1 MMVMVVFVTLSG
13 LSISTAFGQL
23 MRPSTYGMMAGD
35 STLSGLIGTGISD
48 IKESSNAI
56 WLGSGHG
63 ISKTTDDGETFRSF
77 SRQFSN
83 ISYGGVSAMAVQG
96 DTAWFAFAIDSLV
109 GEETMQTGTGIA
121 RTLDG
126 GQNWTLLPQP
136 MDSLRWIYEWNSDHT
151 AIVDSSSEVYSS
163 IHLFGQVL
171 DAVDVVTPIKN
182 VTFDLAFDGKRL
194 WASSF
199 AGGLRKSYDLG
210 DTWERVLLPWDDYT
224 ELDSLLLVNLQSEI
238 IADSSSHYFVIDP
251 VLHLNHRVFSVIA
264 WGDTIWAGSAGGA
277 NFSWDGGRSW
287 KHYSSSTSNMSGNW
301 IVAMHRQNRNDGS
314 TVIWASTVTTGGSE
328 VTGLS
333 YFREDEKYWY
343 TTMPNKRFHNF
354 ASSGVAI
361 YAAGEDGLFK
371 SKDGDHFAVFP
382 PIQSADGSSNI
393 FSDAAYSV
401 LVRDDGGVWV
411 GTGDGLA
418 ITYNEGLTWQ
428 IEKAQAQLS
437 GQTLIA
443 FPNPF
448 YPSLSKQLKN
458 EGHLIIQYDAL
469 VGQSTTVKIYDWVM
483 SEVATL
489 QDGNSIASSGS
500 QEIYWTGR
508 NSAGQLVS
516 NGTYFVQLKAGDD
529 ISWTKVMVIN

>member
-109 GEETMQTGTGIA
+109 GEEMMQTGTGIA

-277 NFSWDGGRSW
+277 NFSRDGGRSW

-314 TVIWASTVTTGGSE
+314 MVIWASTVTTGGSE

-469 VGQSTTVKIYDWVM
+469 VGQSTTVKIFDWVM

>member
-1 MMVMVVFVTLSG
+1 MVMVVFVTLSG

-277 NFSWDGGRSW
+277 NFSRDGGRSW

-448 YPSLSKQLKN
+448 YPSLSKQLNN

-469 VGQSTTVKIYDWVM
+469 VGQSTTVKIFDWVM

>member
-1 MMVMVVFVTLSG
+1 MVMVVFVTLSG

-469 VGQSTTVKIYDWVM
+469 VGQSTTVKIFDWVM
-483 SEVATL
+483 SEVAIL